1 MMKMSPM
8 LNHRTAGFTLIEL
21 LIAMAIAS
29 IIMAAMYAAFEA
41 QVRGQ
46 VSQDVSL
53 QMTQSIRSAMEI
65 MAADIRM
72 AGCDPENAGAA
83 ITTADADE
91 LIITMDIGGGLQ
103 GQPDGDTIDAG
114 ERVHYAV
121 NADGDLGREVNVQ
134 NAMVFPNA
142 LQPLHSADLECEAL
156 NFIYLDADGNP
167 FVPATEDDR
176 EDINA
181 IQVSMVVRSADAVN
195 PGFLRAYSDNTS
207 YVNLQGDEI
216 LPPQNDAFRRFQLSE
231 TIDCRNL

>member
-1 MMKMSPM
+1 MRMSSTP
-8 LNHRTAGFTLIEL
+8 NHRTAGFTLIEL

-29 IIMAAMYAAFEA
+29 IVMAAMYAAFEA

-53 QMTQSIRSAMEI
+53 QMTQNIRSAMEI

-72 AGCDPENAGAA
+72 AGCDPIAAGAA

-103 GQPDGDTIDAG
+103 GQSDGDTIDAG

-134 NAMVFPNA
+134 GAMGFPND
-142 LQPLHSADLECEAL
+142 LQPLHSVDLECEAL

-167 FVPATEDDR
+167 FVPMTEDDR

-181 IQVSMVVRSADAVN
+181 IQVSIVVRSADAVN
-195 PGFLRAYSDNTS
+195 PGFLRTYIDNTA

-216 LPPQNDAFRRFQLSE
+216 LSPQNDAFRRFQLSE